1 MRKSAIALFVVIVL
15 FICQRHAFLHAAKPA
30 QSITTNGIT
39 ITVPD
44 TQAWCGGSL
53 IQTVTLTGVGNRV
66 VEGWVNSYFVTPD
79 DIVLISQ
86 NDIDQTGDVTV
97 TLFFPPVFTWPK
109 NADGV
114 REVHVSMSIYVYDKY
129 PYKFTWFGNKLP
141 WDVYC
146 HNPETPTPTHTATT
160 TPVLTST
167 SPPTPTA
174 TSTQTPT
181 PTQTPT
187 STATPTPIP
196 TATSTQT
203 STPTQTPTSTATPTP
218 IPTSTSTQMPTPTQT
233 PTATSTA
240 TRAASATPTSTP
252 KPTRTLSPLE
262 RIMTLTPYV
271 PTNIDSTP
279 IASRVIRL
287 WLPLLSRP

>member
-1 MRKSAIALFVVIVL
+1 MRKTVTALFIVIVL
-15 FICQRHAFLHAAKPA
+15 FNCQRHAFLHAAKPA

-53 IQTVTLTGVGNRV
+53 IQTVTLTGVGNRD
-66 VEGWVNSYFVTPD
+66 VEGWVNSYFVTAD
-79 DIVLISQ
+79 DLVLISQ
-86 NDIDQTGDVTV
+86 NDIYQTGDVTV

-146 HNPETPTPTHTATT
+146 HNPETPTPT
-160 TPVLTST
+160 
-167 SPPTPTA
+167 A

-181 PTQTPT
+181 PTSTATPTPILTATSTQTPTPT

-203 STPTQTPTSTATPTP
+203 PTPTSSATPTP
-218 IPTSTSTQMPTPTQT
+218 IPTATSTQTPTPTQT

-240 TRAASATPTSTP
+240 TYAASDTPTSTP

-287 WLPLLSRP
+287 WLPLLSRH